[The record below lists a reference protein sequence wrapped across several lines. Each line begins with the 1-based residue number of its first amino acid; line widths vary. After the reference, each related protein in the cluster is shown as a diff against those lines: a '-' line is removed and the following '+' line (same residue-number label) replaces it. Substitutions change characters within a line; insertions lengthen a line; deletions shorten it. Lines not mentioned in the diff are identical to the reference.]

1 MATNRD
7 VKAALLKKLGVTPQR
22 LSQRVKQVKRLYGP
36 MSTEDGT
43 YVLAHQEGID
53 LIKHLDRDTVDRV
66 RGLLPAPAVATGAA
80 KPTPARTKRARAT
93 ASSNAVRIAPSLELV
108 DAGLTKAVNDDAVR
122 MASIY
127 PKLYIFEN
135 SIRNVIVRVLQ
146 AKHGNAW
153 WSKSAPTGVQSK
165 VASRKAKEATTPWH
179 GKRGT
184 HEIFYA
190 DFGDLRD
197 IITKNWKDFEPIFL
211 KQTWITQRLDELE
224 PPRNIVA
231 HNNPL
236 SKNEENR
243 VDLYFNDWV
252 ALLNDRKGAVP

>member
-1 MATNRD
+1 MATNRE
-7 VKAALLKKLGVTPQR
+7 VKAALLRILGVTPQR
-22 LSQRVKQVKRLYGP
+22 LSQRVAQVKRLYGP

-53 LIKHLDRDTVDRV
+53 LTKYLDRDTVDRV
-66 RGLLPAPAVATGAA
+66 RGLLPAPAVAAA
-80 KPTPARTKRARAT
+80 AAPATARTRRAT
-93 ASSNAVRIAPSLELV
+93 ARSDAVRIAPSLELV
-108 DAGLTKAVNDDAVR
+108 DAGLPKKVNDEALR
-122 MASIY
+122 MATVY

-146 AKHGNAW
+146 AKHGKAW
-153 WSKSAPTGVQSK
+153 WAKSAPTGVQGK
-165 VASRKAKEATTPWH
+165 VKTRKAKEAQTPWH

-184 HEIFYA
+184 HEIYYA

-197 IITKNWKDFEPIFL
+197 IITKNWKEFEPIFL
-211 KQTWITQRLDELE
+211 KQAWITQRLDELE

-243 VDLYFNDWV
+243 IDLYFNDWI